1 VRYSQNF
8 CNKYETDKLQKT
20 IVQLKSAIQNIND
33 IDKLTYYLENV
44 SKNIKDL
51 TDMFIFMMNE
61 ADLLYKNTEDNRA
74 MIFLNKLKEYDNN
87 KDELMKNITDIITG
101 YKEGKS
107 EDSNKIKEYLES
119 LIENLNYELTL
130 FNGFINVR
138 NGILKN
144 EIMIKK

>member
-87 KDELMKNITDIITG
+87 KDELMKNITDII
-101 YKEGKS
+101 
-107 EDSNKIKEYLES
+107 IA
-119 LIENLNYELTL
+119 
-130 FNGFINVR
+130 
-138 NGILKN
+138 
-144 EIMIKK
+144 